1 MEKKTKYMNPYL
13 AGFLLGVLIVVSIYI
28 TGDGL
33 GASGAVKALVVE
45 TVDVVAPT
53 KAESM
58 QYIKKYNDA
67 HPEGPLK
74 TWLIFE
80 IIGVAI
86 GAFVSGLISERIG
99 FKIDKGEKI
108 SNKTRLIAALIG
120 GALFGMGSQFARG
133 CTSGAALSG
142 MAVYSVAGFLTFL
155 MIFGTS
161 YAIAYFFRKLWL

>member
-13 AGFLLGVLIVVSIYI
+13 AGFLLGLLIVVAIFIS
-28 TGDGL
+28 GDGL
-33 GASGAVKALVVE
+33 GASGGVKALVVK
-45 TVDVVAPT
+45 TVNTVAPSQ
-53 KAESM
+53 AESIK
-58 QYIKKYNDA
+58 YIKGYNNS

-80 IIGVAI
+80 LIGVAI
-86 GAFVSGLISERIG
+86 GAFVSGLISERLG
-99 FKIDKGEKI
+99 FKIDKGPRI
-108 SNKTRLIAALIG
+108 SNKVRLISALIG

-155 MIFGTS
+155 VIFGTA
-161 YAIAYFFRKLWL
+161 YILAYFFRKLWL